1 MTRLECGSVRMGG
14 TVFALAGGGNLG
26 ATQVG
31 MLHALLEGGI
41 RPDAIV
47 GTSIGALNGAFL
59 AGHADLAGIE
69 QLTEL
74 WLSVRRN
81 DVFPM
86 RLPSLVRGLLGHQ
99 EFLVEPLGLRSF
111 LTRADLGYSEL
122 EDAPIPL
129 RVVATDLATCEA
141 VVLSEGGVIDA
152 LLASAA
158 IPGVFPPVEV
168 DRRLLVDGGVLAN
181 VPIEQADLLGPSQI
195 FVLPTTPDDL
205 PVVGS
210 NALVMIQRAMTMA
223 SRPVARAAFERV
235 MSRTPVH
242 VLPVPSTAGQLSL
255 VDFRATRR
263 LINDAYQMAT
273 DWLRGRRC
281 GRSRAETS
289 DLSC

>member
-1 MTRLECGSVRMGG
+1 MTTLECGSARTGG

-41 RPDAIV
+41 LPDAIV

-99 EFLVEPLGLRSF
+99 EFLVEPFGLRSF
-111 LTRADLGYSEL
+111 LTRADLGYSQL
-122 EDAPIPL
+122 EDAPIPV

-141 VVLSEGGVIDA
+141 VVLSEGRVIEA

-168 DRRLLVDGGVLAN
+168 NRRLLVDGGVLAN
-181 VPIEQADLLGPSQI
+181 VPIEQADLLGPSRI
-195 FVLPTTPDDL
+195 FVLPTTPENL
-205 PVVGS
+205 PVLGS
-210 NALVMIQRAMTMA
+210 NALIMIQRAVTMA

-263 LINDAYQMAT
+263 LIDDAYQMAT
-273 DWLRGRRC
+273 DWLQGRQWE
-281 GRSRAETS
+281 RSRAFS
-289 DLSC
+289 PDLSR

>member
-1 MTRLECGSVRMGG
+1 MTIVESGSPRAGG

-31 MLHALLEGGI
+31 MLRALLEGGI
-41 RPDAIV
+41 LPDAIV

-59 AGHADLAGIE
+59 AGHADLAGME

-99 EFLVEPLGLRSF
+99 EFLVEPIGLRNF
-111 LTRADLGYSEL
+111 LARADLGYSQL

-129 RVVATDLATCEA
+129 RVIATDLATCEA
-141 VVLSEGGVIDA
+141 VVLSEGMVIEA

-168 DRRLLVDGGVLAN
+168 NRRLLVDGGVLAN
-181 VPIEQADLLGPSQI
+181 VPIEQADLLGPSRI
-195 FVLPTTPDDL
+195 FVLPTTPEYPSVL
-205 PVVGS
+205 GS

-242 VLPVPSTAGQLSL
+242 VMPVPSTAGQLSL

-263 LINDAYQMAT
+263 LIDDAYQMAME
-273 DWLRGRRC
+273 WLRSRQW

-289 DLSC
+289 DLCR

>member
-1 MTRLECGSVRMGG
+1 MTTLECGSARTGG
-14 TVFALAGGGNLG
+14 TVFALGGGGNLG

-31 MLHALLEGGI
+31 MLHALLEWGI
-41 RPDAIV
+41 LPDAIV

-69 QLTEL
+69 ELTEL

-86 RLPSLVRGLLGHQ
+86 RLPSLVRGLLGHK
-99 EFLVEPLGLRSF
+99 EFLVESLGLRSF

-122 EDAPIPL
+122 EDAPIPV

-141 VVLSEGGVIDA
+141 VVLSEGRVIEA

-168 DRRLLVDGGVLAN
+168 NRRLLVDGGVLAN
-181 VPIEQADLLGPSQI
+181 VPIEQADLLGPTRI
-195 FVLPTTPDDL
+195 FVLPTTHENL
-205 PVVGS
+205 PVLGS

-223 SRPVARAAFERV
+223 SRPLARAAFERV

-263 LINDAYQMAT
+263 LIDDAYQMAT
-273 DWLRGRRC
+273 EWLRAREW
-281 GRSRAETS
+281 GRSRAATS
-289 DLSC
+289 DLSG